1 MPTPADFPF
10 IERTHSTAVWVL
22 GVIRN
27 LDRSIP
33 DQFPEICEEQKRTW
47 TSCNLYH
54 HLPKIPLKSPDSTQ
68 LWKFGSRGMDRDL
81 GSSRC
86 LDISGLKSKKI
97 YSFKGNLEKKFNFFF
112 FDVSNNPIIETS
124 SLLIRRITR
133 NKYCNAIMKS
143 CSLWFKSR
151 QLKY

>member
-1 MPTPADFPF
+1 MSY
-10 IERTHSTAVWVL
+10 ESYEVMKYEQYSTAVSGL
-22 GVIRN
+22 CVIRN

-97 YSFKGNLEKKFNFFF
+97 YSFKGNLEKKLNFFF
-112 FDVSNNPIIETS
+112 LMYPTIQSSRHRVSANSTNNQEQI
-124 SLLIRRITR
+124 L
-133 NKYCNAIMKS
+133 
-143 CSLWFKSR
+143 
-151 QLKY
+151 